1 MPNYNLKTRYT
12 VIPSYDVCNIPK
24 LIFFD
29 TAQHY
34 MYLYVILIIN
44 IIILFFPHSGLEFR
58 MVVLSTFE
66 SREYKEGKLLHS
78 DSSTGFIGSVVS
90 ERTFN
95 TVLTRAKS
103 LFVAVGNPFYLLD
116 AEEALVASGAQKS
129 YCWREYLKTCADRGA
144 LIFPESKSGIVD
156 LRGHKKLFERLFS
169 STPEVH
175 RGRGEDTILQKS
187 KEDLR
192 EKIVKWLKSNRVRL
206 YRGKWI
212 SFRHESKQKFDDDRL
227 QNQEVH
233 VSPETYTLHCI
244 TSRKAEA
251 IPLKNNQSSYRIL
264 GMKNRRGALD
274 GAIVKVANTP
284 SHASTYDSE
293 SKDIKKVPPLGRV
306 IKVVQQGPEDTI
318 LCRVDEYNCN
328 VMIPLDK
335 KHPKFINSPHIAKVL
350 LSGPNDGKRQASVPC
365 FDRESLVNDD
375 TPTLRDVIPFEDARN
390 MLFLVLFI
398 RWGDKFSLP
407 LGAVID
413 VYPPGYSL
421 FYAERALK
429 AQFNIPAEDDDSF
442 SKGDMVFE
450 YPAPGTSTGPVPE
463 PGPDPGEVNYP
474 YCYTIDEPGSVT
486 LDDALSLKYVNPAK
500 SKASYEFAVHIT
512 SVAAHRNIS
521 SLIQHA
527 ASQGCSIYQ
536 KYKERTK
543 RYSMLDPDVAQSMSL
558 DEGCPRMCISVI
570 GKAVRNRNDGSITV
584 IDDCQLKTTVIISK
598 AKLAYNDV
606 EDMLI
611 LAIEDDNVIDRPRV
625 LRLMNNYNQL
635 PGVIPLKDQL
645 FLLQKI
651 ALQLKNTRQGAPPN
665 IFYACQLPKDL
676 ERNAHKYPLA
686 HAMVEELMIWANQKV
701 AEFMLNTPLPTILLR
716 CQLPPVRDHNE
727 KLENLEKILHPFR
740 TDGTENRVKV
750 HTAFVEQLRMAGNLT
765 NAKNQLH
772 LQRNYPELY
781 SALDDFRRVQR
792 RAHYHIVT
800 AEDSYI
806 EQRHYTLNCHYTHF
820 TSPLRRCF
828 DILVQT
834 VLLVGLNDRNEI
846 PVTMDQLPQMIASL
860 NKRTA
865 NANTFEKKSY
875 ELHYALQCFKNP
887 MYESAYVM
895 RQDGRHISL
904 GFFNPELKE
913 VERVSSQVPLH
924 ALMYTPVD
932 SNDSKGGQAIGES
945 TVLKVSWS
953 YRVCYFKG
961 NANPPQ
967 FAKGSLVPVQS
978 KTKPDPGKFAV
989 ACSYVNDTWDEGKE
1003 CFKRC
1008 TFSEVLT
1015 PTMCNISNSLW
1026 SILRTSFTHTL
1037 EKGENLQKLCKELQE
1052 AQKAEIELNE
1062 ERIRQSYSEEALSG
1076 SKKKNKRTSFT
1087 STQGAFYAMK
1097 FAKVLDACE
1106 PLHVWIG
1113 ASFRQKIITPT
1124 IQLVEP
1130 CPGLQLCVQHCLYPS
1145 HCFTNPAIKKASQ
1158 DKYSCIVEYFDHWES
1173 ALLSEAAFGATKK
1186 RDLVFL
1192 RDIDLKF
1199 KVNVFRQPSSF
1210 IMEPHFVHKD
1220 KELIEFHFSEEFVKR
1235 NWCYFEVAA
1244 GDFICARF
1252 VDNPK
1257 KDEPCRAVLH
1267 MVVED
1272 VQDDNKDSA
1281 DPYNKADVDS
1291 KVVKDKLSPKKISA
1305 KFLGDSNS
1313 IISTALKEQIVKNKG
1328 IVTCELQIM
1337 QCPVPMRLVGVHPF
1351 MYQVIL
1357 DRHCSITYS
1366 TDYTLVGL
1374 N

>member
-1 MPNYNLKTRYT
+1 
-12 VIPSYDVCNIPK
+12 
-24 LIFFD
+24 
-29 TAQHY
+29 
-34 MYLYVILIIN
+34 
-44 IIILFFPHSGLEFR
+44 

-66 SREYKEGKLLHS
+66 SREYQEGKLLHS

-116 AEEALVASGAQKS
+116 AEEALVASGVQKS

-144 LIFPESKSGIVD
+144 VIFPESCNLGEH
-156 LRGHKKLFERLFS
+156 RKLFERLFT

-187 KEDLR
+187 KDDLR
-192 EKIVKWLKSNRVRL
+192 QKIVKWLKSNRVRL

-227 QNQEVH
+227 QNQELH
-233 VSPETYTLHCI
+233 ISSEMYTLHCI

-274 GAIVKVANTP
+274 GAIVKI
-284 SHASTYDSE
+284 ASTSSNTSISDSE
-293 SKDIKKVPPLGRV
+293 SKDRIKVPPLGRV

-365 FDRESLVNDD
+365 FDKESLVNDD

-398 RWGDKFSLP
+398 RWGDKFPLP

-442 SKGDMVFE
+442 SKDDV
-450 YPAPGTSTGPVPE
+450 VLDLE
-463 PGPDPGEVNYP
+463 PGPSPDSSEVNYP
-474 YCYTIDEPGSVT
+474 HCYTIDEPGSVT
-486 LDDALSLKYVNPAK
+486 LDDALSLKYVNPAQ

-512 SVAAHRNIS
+512 SVATYRNIS
-521 SLIQHA
+521 SLIQRA

-543 RYSMLDPDVAQSMSL
+543 RYSMLNPVVAQSMSL
-558 DEGCPRMCISVI
+558 DENCPRMCISVI

-584 IDDCQLKTTVIISK
+584 RDDCQLRTTVIVST
-598 AKLAYNDV
+598 AKLAYNEV

-611 LAIEDDNVIDRPRV
+611 LAVEDDSVINRPCV
-625 LRLMNNYNQL
+625 LRSMNKYNQL
-635 PGVIPLKDQL
+635 PGVIPLEDQL
-645 FLLQKI
+645 YILQKI

-686 HAMVEELMIWANQKV
+686 QAMVEELMIWANQKV
-701 AEFMLNTPLPTILLR
+701 AEFMLTTNLPTILLR
-716 CQLPPVRDHNE
+716 CQLPPGMDHNE
-727 KLENLEKILHPFR
+727 KLENLEQILHPFR
-740 TDGTENRVKV
+740 AHGGENRVKV

-781 SALDDFRRVQR
+781 SALDDFRRIQH

-800 AEDSYI
+800 TEDSDI
-806 EQRHYTLNCHYTHF
+806 EKRHYTLNCHYTHF

-828 DILVQT
+828 DILVQS

-865 NANTFEKKSY
+865 NANAFEKKSY

-913 VERVSSQVPLH
+913 VERVSSHVPLH
-924 ALMYTPVD
+924 ALMYTPVG
-932 SNDSKGGQAIGES
+932 SNDSEGGQAIAES
-945 TVLKVSWS
+945 SVLKVSWS
-953 YRVCYFKG
+953 YRVCYLKG
-961 NANPPQ
+961 NATPLQ
-967 FAKGSLVPVQS
+967 FAKDSLVPVQS

-989 ACSYVNDTWDEGKE
+989 ACSYVHDTWNEGKE

-1008 TFSEVLT
+1008 TFSVLLT
-1015 PTMCNISNSLW
+1015 PTVCNISTSLW
-1026 SILRTSFTHTL
+1026 SLLRTSFTHTL
-1037 EKGENLQKLCKELQE
+1037 EKGGNLQKLCKELQE

-1062 ERIRQSYSEEALSG
+1062 QKIRHNYSEEAPSG
-1076 SKKKNKRTSFT
+1076 SKKKSKGISFT
-1087 STQGAFYAMK
+1087 FTGGVFYAVK

-1158 DKYSCIVEYFDHWES
+1158 FTYSCIAEYFDHWES

-1192 RDIDLKF
+1192 RDTDLKF
-1199 KVNVFRQPSSF
+1199 KVAVNSNLFRQPSSF
-1210 IMEPHFVHKD
+1210 VMEPHYVHKD
-1220 KELIEFHFSEEFVKR
+1220 KELIEFHLSEDFVKR
-1235 NWCYFEVAA
+1235 NWCYFELAA

-1257 KDEPCRAVLH
+1257 KGEPCRALLH

-1281 DPYNKADVDS
+1281 KPSNEADVES
-1291 KVVKDKLSPKKISA
+1291 KVVKDKLLPKRISA

-1328 IVTCELQIM
+1328 IATCELQIM
-1337 QCPVPMRLVGVHPF
+1337 QCPVPMRSVGVHPF
-1351 MYQVIL
+1351 MYQVL
-1357 DRHCSITYS
+1357 LGRYCSIT
-1366 TDYTLVGL
+1366 
-1374 N
+1374 